1 MLTIRIPDTIESR
14 LAPIA
19 KAAGKTTAAYIN
31 EAVAEYLM
39 DMEDLYLAQQRLADI
54 RSGKVKT
61 ISSEQIRKE
70 LGLDD

>member
-1 MLTIRIPDTIESR
+1 MLTIQIPDDIETR

-19 KAAGKTTAAYIN
+19 KAAGKTTEVYVN
-31 EAVAEYLM
+31 EAVAEYLQ
-39 DMEDLYLAQQRLADI
+39 DLEDLHIAEQRLADI

-61 ISSEQIRKE
+61 ISSEALRKE